1 VLRLGPVAAWEA
13 IKFIGCNGGG
23 FYAASSAHPFENPN
37 ELSNLSQMWAMALLP
52 CAIIFMYG
60 NVIERNKHATA
71 LFVFLWVLV
80 AIAAYFIYY
89 FEYFHG
95 LSPNM
100 AGKELRFGILGS
112 ATYTSLSAVSAGTS
126 NSYLP
131 LYAPQSI
138 LVILIN
144 LLIGSAVMGGIGSGF
159 FNLLIFILLAVY
171 FTGVMAGKTPK
182 FLGKRIG
189 ANEIKYMLV
198 YLIIYQ
204 SMILIQTT
212 ANIAMNPDY
221 QSYHGFTELLFLYSA
236 NTLNNG
242 LSFITLAIDYPFIY
256 LVLSIAMVVGKV
268 SLTVVV
274 FLIASEFALKR
285 KVDDKLDDIEL
296 HSPFFIFMVLF
307 VMLNDLLVFMPSL
320 IIGPIMEIWMK

>member
-1 VLRLGPVAAWEA
+1 
-13 IKFIGCNGGG
+13 
-23 FYAASSAHPFENPN
+23 
-37 ELSNLSQMWAMALLP
+37 
-52 CAIIFMYG
+52 
-60 NVIERNKHATA
+60 
-71 LFVFLWVLV
+71 
-80 AIAAYFIYY
+80 
-89 FEYFHG
+89 
-95 LSPNM
+95 
-100 AGKELRFGILGS
+100 
-112 ATYTSLSAVSAGTS
+112 
-126 NSYLP
+126 
-131 LYAPQSI
+131 
-138 LVILIN
+138 
-144 LLIGSAVMGGIGSGF
+144 
-159 FNLLIFILLAVY
+159 LIFILLAVY